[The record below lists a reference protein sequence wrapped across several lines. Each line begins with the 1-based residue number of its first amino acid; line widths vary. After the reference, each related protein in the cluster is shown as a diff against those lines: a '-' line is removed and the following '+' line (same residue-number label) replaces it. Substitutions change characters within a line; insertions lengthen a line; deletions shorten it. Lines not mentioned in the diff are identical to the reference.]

1 MTKTSACISHQVVSE
16 HLLRAGYQQ
25 HPHLMGLG
33 KHASY
38 WRNEPRVVL
47 TIPTSTGRAIGTK
60 LLCRILHDSRILSAE
75 RLLNSSAVVSNPCA
89 DMTSNEGF
97 TRMQQTEREA
107 IIGMLK
113 ETGHNKLETAKR
125 LGIGRQTLYNKLKLY
140 NIQS

>member
-1 MTKTSACISHQVVSE
+1 MMKPSACTSHQVVAE
-16 HLLRAGYQQ
+16 HLLRAGFQQ
-25 HPHLMGLG
+25 HPRLLGLG
-33 KHASY
+33 KHALY

-47 TIPTSTGRAIGTK
+47 TIPTSTGKAIGTK

-75 RLLNSSAVVSNPCA
+75 QLLASSAAVSIPSVEKNSS
-89 DMTSNEGF
+89 EGF
-97 TRMQQTEREA
+97 TRMQQTERET

-140 NIQS
+140 DIQS